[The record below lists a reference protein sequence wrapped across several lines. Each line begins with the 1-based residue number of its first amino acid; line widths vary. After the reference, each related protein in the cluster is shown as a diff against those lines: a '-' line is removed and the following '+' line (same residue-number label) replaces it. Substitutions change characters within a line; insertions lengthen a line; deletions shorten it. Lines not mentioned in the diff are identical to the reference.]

1 MISSYLFLELNRI
14 FLHVQSRQ
22 PNKNI
27 PESYSNSNI
36 CNTTSKSSHCQKS
49 CPKNTAPAY
58 SKKPTNI
65 SPTFST
71 PLCPNITNKW
81 PPPYQNSNKYTPNRM
96 NPKIIKNMNKYIWKM
111 CICMRIFG
119 WGLLGLFRFLWMGV
133 GIRIIWS
140 FVVSG
145 VFRDCWKK
153 WRFSISLYCM
163 WMVMGRISRNRID
176 SRQRMKMEK
185 VQVPEATV
193 TTKPLNNN
201 PQKPP
206 KKNTS

>member
-1 MISSYLFLELNRI
+1 
-14 FLHVQSRQ
+14 
-22 PNKNI
+22 
-27 PESYSNSNI
+27 
-36 CNTTSKSSHCQKS
+36 
-49 CPKNTAPAY
+49 
-58 SKKPTNI
+58 
-65 SPTFST
+65 
-71 PLCPNITNKW
+71 
-81 PPPYQNSNKYTPNRM
+81 
-96 NPKIIKNMNKYIWKM
+96 
-111 CICMRIFG
+111 
-119 WGLLGLFRFLWMGV
+119 MGV